1 MLLCSACWFSLG
13 ASYCAFF
20 WVFFRVLGCGSRLY
34 HEASCDIG
42 LYTMSSRI
50 FLLRHLLMCS
60 ILLMLQLLLMDHL
73 LLNHL
78 LLGHPHLVSLHLSGW
93 AATSSKS
100 LISSTYRFVWF
111 WTSYLARFWWYCS
124 FWTDLLLWTSNVHV
138 RCYAFHLFL
147 SIEYKTQIHICSI
160 GYVVVNIGLEPTT
173 IVRIPICA

>member
-1 MLLCSACWFSLG
+1 MLLWLVCWILARHLLLCLLLCFLRSIRLWFQTTLWSLLGHRSA
-13 ASYCAFF
+13 
-20 WVFFRVLGCGSRLY
+20 
-34 HEASCDIG
+34 HDIISQM
-42 LYTMSSRI
+42 LH
-50 FLLRHLLMCS
+50 HLLMCS

-138 RCYAFHLFL
+138 RCYAFHLCL